1 MTKVSKKETG
11 SVKMKV
17 LVTQLSQTL
26 CDPMDCCP
34 PGSSVHEIIQEK
46 ILQWVA
52 ISFSRVSSLPRDQ
65 IYVLSLYIQCLNN
78 ALLW

>member
-52 ISFSRVSSLPRDQ
+52 ISFSRVSF
-65 IYVLSLYIQCLNN
+65 
-78 ALLW
+78 